1 MNRFINEYREYLFS
15 EQKASANTIQAY
27 LRDVKLFGKYL
38 SMTETD
44 VFKANKTNVLS
55 YILHMQKENK
65 SPSSVSRSI
74 ASIRNM
80 YAFLVAR
87 GYVSK
92 NPALKIEA
100 PRQKKKI
107 PDILSLDEMDLLL
120 STPDVSTDKG
130 KRDRAMLELMYATG
144 IKASE
149 IIGLKVSDVETELG
163 FLKCAFGTKARIIP
177 LGRMCIDA
185 ITDYILNARSN
196 LITDKDEGWLFVN
209 YTGKALTRQGFWKI
223 VKEYKTKAGIDK
235 EIAPHT
241 LRHSFAAH
249 MMANGADL
257 LSVSEMLG
265 HSDISSTQVYSRLVK
280 NRIKDVYQKA
290 HPRA

>member
-1 MNRFINEYREYLFS
+1 MDRFIKEYKEYLFG
-15 EQKASANTIQAY
+15 EQRASQNTIQAY
-27 LRDVKLFGKYL
+27 VRDIRQYDRFLFSL
-38 SMTETD
+38 QTD
-44 VFKANKTNVLS
+44 IYKANKTNVLS
-55 YILHMQKENK
+55 YILSMQKENK
-65 SPSSVSRSI
+65 ASSSISRSI

-80 YAFLVAR
+80 YSFLVSR
-87 GYVSK
+87 GYISK
-92 NPALKIEA
+92 NPASKIEA
-100 PRQKKKI
+100 PKQKKKI
-107 PDILSLDEMDLLL
+107 PDILSLEEMELLL
-120 STPDVSTDKG
+120 DSPDVTTDKG

-163 FLKCAFGTKARIIP
+163 FLKCAFKTKARIIP

-196 LITDKDEGWLFVN
+196 LITDVDEGWLFVN

-223 VKEYKTKAGIDK
+223 VKEYKTKAGIEMD
-235 EIAPHT
+235 ITPHT

-249 MMANGADL
+249 MVENGADL
-257 LSVSEMLG
+257 MSVSEMLG

-280 NRIKDVYQKA
+280 NRIKDVYQKS